1 MEPVSLTRWLVT
13 ARRKASSFTSG
24 PRSPE
29 SVIKNSVGIGMNPR
43 LIGVA
48 GPLEG
53 SLCVLPEGELSI
65 GRDAANQL
73 SAGDGSLSRRHCVVR
88 REGAKCSVRDA
99 GSRNGT
105 RVNGVP
111 VDEQQLMHG
120 DQLSVGSSVLM
131 FLSEAESTASW
142 TNQVLFEDTAELDGL
157 AIQFRKE
164 KQVARRPEEILAGL
178 PGTPELTRYLQSLLK
193 IATGIGGI
201 RDRESLQWQL
211 LGFLFDV
218 LPAERGAVLYF
229 DKTGEV
235 ESTAA
240 WDRLRGPEHAVPIS
254 ESLVRRVYA
263 EKSGLVAGDAA
274 VERSAEQGV
283 GEIPRARSVLCAP
296 MMIFGELLGAIYLER
311 SGLEGP
317 FDDAH
322 LQVITAVG
330 SIAALALENLRH
342 WERLKEEN
350 QTLKAEVN
358 LQHNMVGISA
368 RMKEVFE
375 FVRRVAATDATV
387 LIEGESGTGKE
398 LVARAI
404 HHNSG
409 RAENPFVAINCAAI
423 AENLLES
430 ELFGHEK
437 GSFTGAS
444 AQKKGKIEMAEGGTL
459 FLDEVSELAPELQAK
474 LLRVLQER
482 EFERVGGTRAIP
494 LDTRLI
500 AATNKKLSAA
510 IEAGE
515 FRKDLYYR
523 LNVVTL
529 TMPALRDR
537 VEDIPQLAEHFLSK
551 ASRKCKTK
559 MKQLSEEAMACLV
572 KYDWPGNVREL
583 ENAIERAVVLG
594 SGNVV
599 LPDDLPEAVLEVGLT
614 SPDGPAK
621 YYRSVKEMKR
631 QMIVQALQQAH
642 GSYLE
647 AAKALGIHPN
657 SLLRLMRN
665 LNVKASTKA
674 GQLP

>member
-1 MEPVSLTRWLVT
+1 
-13 ARRKASSFTSG
+13 
-24 PRSPE
+24 
-29 SVIKNSVGIGMNPR
+29 MNPR

-53 SLCVLPEGELSI
+53 TVCVLPEGEVWI
-65 GRDAANQL
+65 GRDSANQL
-73 SAGDGSLSRRHCVVR
+73 WAEDGSLSRRHCVVR
-88 REGAKCSVRDA
+88 REGANCSVRDV

-105 RVNGVP
+105 CVNGVP
-111 VDEQQLMHG
+111 VEEQQLQHW
-120 DQLSVGSSVLM
+120 DQLSVGSSLLV
-131 FLSEAESTASW
+131 FLETESASSRS
-142 TNQVLFEDTAELDGL
+142 NPVSFEDTTKFAGL
-157 AIQFRKE
+157 AIRLRHERKIP
-164 KQVARRPEEILAGL
+164 RRPEEIFAEL

-218 LPAERGAVLYF
+218 VPAELGAVLYF

-240 WDRLRGPEHAVPIS
+240 WDRVRGPEHAVPLR
-254 ESLVRRVYA
+254 EALGGRVYA
-263 EKSGLVAGDAA
+263 EKAGLVAGDAA
-274 VERSAEQGV
+274 
-283 GEIPRARSVLCAP
+283 GEELSARSVLCAP
-296 MMIFGELLGAIYLER
+296 MMISEKVLGAIYLETEAPE
-311 SGLEGP
+311 GL
-317 FDDAH
+317 FDESH
-322 LQVITAVG
+322 LQVMTAVG

-342 WERLKEEN
+342 WERLREEN
-350 QTLKAEVN
+350 QALRAEVN
-358 LQHNMVGISA
+358 LEYNIVGISA

-375 FVRRVAATDATV
+375 FVRRVAVTDATV
-387 LIEGESGTGKE
+387 LVEGESGTGKE

-404 HHNSG
+404 HRNSK
-409 RAENPFVAINCAAI
+409 RAGSPFVAINCAAI

-437 GSFTGAS
+437 GAFTGAA
-444 AQKKGKIEMAEGGTL
+444 AQKKGRIEMAEGGTL

-500 AATNKKLSAA
+500 AATNKKLSVA
-510 IEAGE
+510 IETGE

-537 VEDIPQLAEHFLSK
+537 SEDIPQLAEHFLAK
-551 ASRKCKTK
+551 ASRKCKTR
-559 MKQLSEEAMACLV
+559 MKSLSEEAKACLM

-599 LPDDLPEAVLEVGLT
+599 LPEDLPEAILEAGWAP
-614 SPDGPAK
+614 SDGSAK
-621 YYRSVKEMKR
+621 YHRSVKETKR

-642 GSYLE
+642 GRYLE
-647 AAKALGIHPN
+647 AAKTLGIHPN

-665 LNVKASTKA
+665 LNVKASMRA
-674 GQLP
+674 GQPSSRDQ

>member
-1 MEPVSLTRWLVT
+1 
-13 ARRKASSFTSG
+13 
-24 PRSPE
+24 
-29 SVIKNSVGIGMNPR
+29 
-43 LIGVA
+43 
-48 GPLEG
+48 
-53 SLCVLPEGELSI
+53 
-65 GRDAANQL
+65 
-73 SAGDGSLSRRHCVVR
+73 VVK
-88 REGAKCSVRDA
+88 REGAKCSVRDV

-105 RVNGVP
+105 CVNGVP
-111 VDEQQLMHG
+111 VEEQQLEHR
-120 DQLSVGSSVLM
+120 DQLSVGSSLLV
-131 FLSEAESTASW
+131 FLEAESAASR
-142 TNQVLFEDTAELDGL
+142 TNQVLFEDTTEFAGL
-157 AIQFRKE
+157 AIRLRHERK
-164 KQVARRPEEILAGL
+164 APRRPEEIFAEL
-178 PGTPELTRYLQSLLK
+178 PGTPEPTRHLQSLLK

-218 LPAERGAVLYF
+218 VPAERGAVLYF

-240 WDRLRGPEHAVPIS
+240 WDRVRGPEQVVSVS
-254 ESLVRRVYA
+254 EALVRRVYA
-263 EKSGLVAGDAA
+263 EKAGLVAGDVLNQPGLNEGA
-274 VERSAEQGV
+274 
-283 GEIPRARSVLCAP
+283 GEESRRRSVLCVP
-296 MMIFGELLGAIYLER
+296 MMISGEALGAIYLET
-311 SGLEGP
+311 GVPEDLFNE
-317 FDDAH
+317 AH
-322 LQVITAVG
+322 LQVMTAVG

-342 WERLKEEN
+342 WERLKQEN
-350 QTLKAEVN
+350 QALRAEVN
-358 LQHNMVGISA
+358 FEYNMVGVSA

-387 LIEGESGTGKE
+387 LVEGESGTGKE

-404 HHNSG
+404 HRNSK
-409 RAENPFVAINCAAI
+409 RAKNPFVAINCAAI

-437 GSFTGAS
+437 GAFTGAA
-444 AQKKGKIEMAEGGTL
+444 AQKKGRIEMAECGTL

-500 AATNKKLSAA
+500 AATNKKLSEA
-510 IEAGE
+510 IESGE

-537 VEDIPQLAEHFLSK
+537 TEDIPQLAEHFLSK
-551 ASRKCKTK
+551 ASRKCKTR
-559 MKQLSEEAMACLV
+559 MKSLSEEAKACLV

-599 LPDDLPEAVLEVGLT
+599 LPEDLPETILEAGAL
-614 SPDGPAK
+614 SDGSAK
-621 YYRSVKEMKR
+621 YHRSMKETKR
-631 QMIVQALQQAH
+631 QMIAQALQHAH
-642 GSYLE
+642 GSYVD
-647 AAKALGIHPN
+647 AAKSLGIHPN

-665 LNVKASTKA
+665 LNVKASKKA
-674 GQLP
+674 SSKDQ